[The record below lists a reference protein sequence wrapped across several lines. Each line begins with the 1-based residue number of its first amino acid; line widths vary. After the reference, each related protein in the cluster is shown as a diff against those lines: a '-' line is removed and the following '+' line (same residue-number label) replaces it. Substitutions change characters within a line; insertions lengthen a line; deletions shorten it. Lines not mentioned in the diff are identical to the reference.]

1 MVSVSYL
8 LFILTI
14 ICVKLLHDNQINIS
28 MTEHVDPLENAIAE
42 RVNGII
48 INEYEVDNLTEAR
61 ALLKEI
67 VKLYNEERPHMSL
80 GMLTPELVYAESLK
94 PKKVWKNH
102 YK

>member
-1 MVSVSYL
+1 
-8 LFILTI
+8 
-14 ICVKLLHDNQINIS
+14 